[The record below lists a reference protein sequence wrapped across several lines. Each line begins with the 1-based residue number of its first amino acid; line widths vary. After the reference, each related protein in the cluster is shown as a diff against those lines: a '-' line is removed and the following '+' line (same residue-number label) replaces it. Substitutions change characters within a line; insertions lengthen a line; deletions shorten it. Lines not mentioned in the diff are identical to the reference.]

1 MIERGNSRGQ
11 RREKEDRGTR
21 GVYVSGCSEGS
32 YGIGATRENHH
43 QGLAGGAKDS
53 RNV

>member
-1 MIERGNSRGQ
+1 MGEERA
-11 RREKEDRGTR
+11 EDREGRRKTRGTK

-32 YGIGATRENHH
+32 YGVGATRENHH
-43 QGLAGGAKDS
+43 QGLAGGAEDS